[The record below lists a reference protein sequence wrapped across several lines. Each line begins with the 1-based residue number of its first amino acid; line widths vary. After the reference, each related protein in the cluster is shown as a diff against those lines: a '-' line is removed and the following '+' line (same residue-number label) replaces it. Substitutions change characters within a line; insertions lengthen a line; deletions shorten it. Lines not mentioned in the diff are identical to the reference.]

1 MRRPAIILGLFA
13 LGLPLLGVGACAT
26 TPAAPAVAGLDPAA
40 ERGAAFAARRCA
52 GCHTVGLDDGGAQD
66 GPSFRDLA
74 RRYNAVSLQKRFTEV
89 AEHGFD
95 RMPPVSFTVSEAED
109 LIAYLQ
115 TMRRE

>member
-13 LGLPLLGVGACAT
+13 LGLPFSAWGPAPPRRRRQPWRDW
-26 TPAAPAVAGLDPAA
+26 TPPPN
-40 ERGAAFAARRCA
+40 GAAFAARRCA